1 MEFNRIIKLLRKER
15 GITQKQA
22 AEDLGVSQALLSH
35 YEKGIR
41 ECGLDFVV
49 RVADYYNVSCDYLL
63 GRSAERNGMMLNADD
78 LPNPDKMKDNVYHG
92 SVLPTMNKKLISNSL
107 NVLYAKIAECHSKAL
122 TTEVSTYLM
131 MAVAKMFRLLYS
143 AEPHNAQSLFSVEAR
158 RWPGYSDAVMRMS
171 ESNVEDLLAGEDL
184 NGAEGVKDPSCLA
197 MTTESLTM
205 GDRIVVMKDGIIQ
218 QVDTP
223 QNLYDMPCNMFVAG
237 FIGSPQMNFLDGTVT
252 KNGDQ
257 YAIDLGGDTI
267 PLPKE
272 KTADGKLDSY
282 VGKKVKMGIRPED
295 IDDEP
300 EFMAKHPDCHLEAQ
314 VDVSEMMGAEIYLY
328 LEYKGNKMTARVAPT
343 SKARNGDTVR
353 VAFDP
358 HKVHVFDVETEQTIL
373 N

>member
-107 NVLYAKIAECHSKAL
+107 NVLY
-122 TTEVSTYLM
+122 
-131 MAVAKMFRLLYS
+131 S

-197 MTTESLTM
+197 MTTESLT
-205 GDRIVVMKDGIIQ
+205 REYPLY
-218 QVDTP
+218 TP
-223 QNLYDMPCNMFVAG
+223 SLLNLVKTSETHVRG
-237 FIGSPQMNFLDGTVT
+237 LDP
-252 KNGDQ
+252 NQ
-257 YAIDLGGDTI
+257 
-267 PLPKE
+267 
-272 KTADGKLDSY
+272 
-282 VGKKVKMGIRPED
+282 
-295 IDDEP
+295 
-300 EFMAKHPDCHLEAQ
+300 
-314 VDVSEMMGAEIYLY
+314 
-328 LEYKGNKMTARVAPT
+328 
-343 SKARNGDTVR
+343 
-353 VAFDP
+353 
-358 HKVHVFDVETEQTIL
+358 
-373 N
+373 

>member
-122 TTEVSTYLM
+122 TTE
-131 MAVAKMFRLLYS
+131 
-143 AEPHNAQSLFSVEAR
+143 FSVEAR

-197 MTTESLTM
+197 MTTESLT
-205 GDRIVVMKDGIIQ
+205 REYPLY
-218 QVDTP
+218 TP
-223 QNLYDMPCNMFVAG
+223 SLLNLVKTSETHVRG
-237 FIGSPQMNFLDGTVT
+237 LDP
-252 KNGDQ
+252 NQ
-257 YAIDLGGDTI
+257 
-267 PLPKE
+267 
-272 KTADGKLDSY
+272 
-282 VGKKVKMGIRPED
+282 
-295 IDDEP
+295 
-300 EFMAKHPDCHLEAQ
+300 
-314 VDVSEMMGAEIYLY
+314 
-328 LEYKGNKMTARVAPT
+328 
-343 SKARNGDTVR
+343 
-353 VAFDP
+353 
-358 HKVHVFDVETEQTIL
+358 
-373 N
+373 